1 MNEKNLLEEILTLNF
16 LEINNL
22 ILNLENKLNI
32 DSSLVLSANSPV
44 SNENNKDIV
53 DSDNNSIKLEIIL
66 TAINPDKKISVLKTI
81 KNLLN
86 LGLKESKEI
95 VDNLP
100 KKLKETVDEK
110 EAKELKNNIEQAG
123 GVVDLIKI

>member
-32 DSSLVLSANSPV
+32 DSSLVLSANNPV

-110 EAKELKNNIEQAG
+110 EANELKSSIEQAG
-123 GVVDLIKI
+123 GVVELNRL

>member
-32 DSSLVLSANSPV
+32 DSSLVLSANNPV